1 MLHVSFSKLK
11 YARFF
16 LNNIMSESMGNNA
29 INPFEVALKQL
40 EEAAKL
46 VGIDRGT
53 HDVLAQPKRVLTVSL
68 PTRMDSGEIRVFT
81 GFRSQHNDARGPFKG
96 GIRYHPQV
104 SLDEVKALS
113 MWMTWKCAIADIPYG
128 GGKGGIICNPKQM
141 SIVELERMTRRYA
154 YAIADIIGPRTDI
167 PAPDVYTGGKEMS
180 WIMDTYSALKG
191 NFVQPEVITGK
202 PIAIGGSLGRN
213 EATGRGLAY
222 TVREAAKKMEIDM
235 KQATFVVQ
243 GFGNAGQF
251 SSKLVEEQGAKM
263 IAASDSQGAIINTN
277 GISVDE
283 LMKFKRET
291 GSIVGF
297 EDAKSIT
304 NDALLETEC
313 TILIPA
319 ALENQITKNNAD
331 KIKTQIIAEAANG
344 PTTPEADEILF
355 KKDILVIPDVLAN
368 GGGVTVS
375 YFEWLQNLRR
385 DYWTEEEV
393 NKRLDINITKSFY
406 DVYDTHTKYKIDMR
420 KAATLLAVKRVVE
433 AINIRGLWP

>member
-1 MLHVSFSKLK
+1 MSSSNLHEK
-11 YARFF
+11 
-16 LNNIMSESMGNNA
+16 

-40 EEAAKL
+40 EEASKIL
-46 VGIDRGT
+46 NLDKGMLEI
-53 HDVLAQPKRVLTVSL
+53 LSNPKRILTVSI
-68 PTRMDSGEIRVFT
+68 PTRMDDGTIKVFT
-81 GFRSQHNDARGPFKG
+81 GFRSQHNDARGPHKG
-96 GIRYHPQV
+96 GIRYHPDV
-104 SLDEVKALS
+104 TLDEVKALS
-113 MWMTWKCAIADIPYG
+113 MWMTWKCAIANIPYG

-141 SIVELERMTRRYA
+141 SENELERMTRRFA
-154 YAIADIIGPRTDI
+154 YLIADIIGPYKDI
-167 PAPDVYTGGKEMS
+167 PAPDVYTGGKEMA

-202 PIAIGGSLGRN
+202 PLAIGGSLGRT

-222 TVREAAKKMEIDM
+222 TVREAAKKRNIDM

-251 SSKLVEEQGAKM
+251 ASKLVEEQGAKM

-277 GISVDE
+277 GMPVEE
-283 LMKFKRET
+283 LMKFKTET

-297 EDAKSIT
+297 RDAKSIT
-304 NDALLETEC
+304 NDELLETEC
-313 TILIPA
+313 TLLIPA
-319 ALENQITKNNAD
+319 ALENQITQNNVD

-344 PTTPEADEILF
+344 PTTPEADDILY
-355 KKDILVIPDVLAN
+355 KKNILVIPDVLAN

-385 DYWTEEEV
+385 EYWTEEEV
-393 NKRLDINITKSFY
+393 NNRLDMNITKSFF
-406 DVYDTHTKYKIDMR
+406 DVYDTHEKYKVDMR
-420 KAATLLAVKRVVE
+420 KAATLLAVQRVVE

>member
-1 MLHVSFSKLK
+1 
-11 YARFF
+11 
-16 LNNIMSESMGNNA
+16 MSSSNLSEK
-29 INPFEVALKQL
+29 INPFEVALTQL
-40 EEAAKL
+40 EEASKIL
-46 VGIDRGT
+46 NLEKGMLEI
-53 HDVLAQPKRVLTVSL
+53 LSNPKRILTVSI
-68 PTRMDSGEIRVFT
+68 PTRMDDGSIKVFT
-81 GFRSQHNDARGPFKG
+81 GYRSQHNDARGPHKG
-96 GIRYHPQV
+96 GIRYHPDV
-104 SLDEVKALS
+104 TLDEVKALS
-113 MWMTWKCAIADIPYG
+113 MWMTWKCAIANIPYG

-141 SIVELERMTRRYA
+141 SENELERMTRRFA
-154 YAIADIIGPRTDI
+154 YLIADVIGPYRDI
-167 PAPDVYTGGKEMS
+167 PAPDVYTGGKEMA
-180 WIMDTYSALKG
+180 WIMDTYSVLKG
-191 NFVQPEVITGK
+191 NYVQPEVITGK

-263 IAASDSQGAIINTN
+263 IAASDSQGSIIKTD
-277 GISVDE
+277 GISVDA

-304 NDALLETEC
+304 NDELLETEC

-406 DVYDTHTKYKIDMR
+406 DVYDTHTKYKVDMR

>member
-1 MLHVSFSKLK
+1 MSSSNLHEK
-11 YARFF
+11 
-16 LNNIMSESMGNNA
+16 

-40 EEAAKL
+40 EEASKIL
-46 VGIDRGT
+46 DLDKGMLEI
-53 HDVLAQPKRVLTVSL
+53 LSNPKRILTVSI
-68 PTRMDSGEIRVFT
+68 PTRMDDGTIKVFT
-81 GFRSQHNDARGPFKG
+81 GFRSQHNDARGPHKG
-96 GIRYHPQV
+96 GIRYHPDV
-104 SLDEVKALS
+104 TLDEVKALS
-113 MWMTWKCAIADIPYG
+113 MWMTWKCAIANIPYG

-141 SIVELERMTRRYA
+141 SENELERMTRRFA
-154 YAIADIIGPRTDI
+154 YLIADIIGPYKDI
-167 PAPDVYTGGKEMS
+167 PAPDVYTGGKEMA

-202 PIAIGGSLGRN
+202 PLAIGGSLGRT

-222 TVREAAKKMEIDM
+222 TVREAAKKRNIDM

-251 SSKLVEEQGAKM
+251 ASKLVEEQGAKM

-277 GISVDE
+277 GMSVEE
-283 LMKFKRET
+283 LMKFKTET

-297 EDAKSIT
+297 GDAKSIT
-304 NDALLETEC
+304 NDELLETEC
-313 TILIPA
+313 TLLIPA
-319 ALENQITKNNAD
+319 ALENQITQNNVD

-344 PTTPEADEILF
+344 PTTPEADDILY
-355 KKDILVIPDVLAN
+355 KKNILVIPDVLAN

-385 DYWTEEEV
+385 EYWTEEEV
-393 NKRLDINITKSFY
+393 NNRLDMNITKSFF
-406 DVYDTHTKYKIDMR
+406 DVYDTHEKYKVDMR
-420 KAATLLAVKRVVE
+420 KAATLLAVQRVVE

>member
-1 MLHVSFSKLK
+1 MSSSN
-11 YARFF
+11 
-16 LNNIMSESMGNNA
+16 LNEK

-40 EEAAKL
+40 EEASKIL
-46 VGIDRGT
+46 NLDKGMLEI
-53 HDVLAQPKRVLTVSL
+53 LSNPKRILTVSI
-68 PTRMDSGEIRVFT
+68 PTRMDDGSIKVFT
-81 GFRSQHNDARGPFKG
+81 GYRSQHNDARGPHKG
-96 GIRYHPQV
+96 GIRYHPDV
-104 SLDEVKALS
+104 TLDEVKALS
-113 MWMTWKCAIADIPYG
+113 MWMTWKCAIANIPYG

-141 SIVELERMTRRYA
+141 SENELERMTRRFA
-154 YAIADIIGPRTDI
+154 YLIADIIGPYRDI
-167 PAPDVYTGGKEMS
+167 PAPDVYTGGKEMA
-180 WIMDTYSALKG
+180 WIMDTYSTLKG
-191 NFVQPEVITGK
+191 NYVQPEVITGK

-263 IAASDSQGAIINTN
+263 IAASDSQGSIIKTE
-277 GISVDE
+277 GISVDA

-304 NDALLETEC
+304 NDELLETEC

-406 DVYDTHTKYKIDMR
+406 DVYDIHTKYKVDMR

>member
-1 MLHVSFSKLK
+1 MSSSN
-11 YARFF
+11 
-16 LNNIMSESMGNNA
+16 LNEK
-29 INPFEVALKQL
+29 INPFEVALTQL
-40 EEAAKL
+40 EEASKIL
-46 VGIDRGT
+46 NLEKGMLEI
-53 HDVLAQPKRVLTVSL
+53 LSNPKRILTVSI
-68 PTRMDSGEIRVFT
+68 PTRMDDGSIKVFT
-81 GFRSQHNDARGPFKG
+81 GYRSQHNDARGPHKG
-96 GIRYHPQV
+96 GIRYHPDV
-104 SLDEVKALS
+104 TLDEVKALS
-113 MWMTWKCAIADIPYG
+113 MWMTWKCAIANIPYG

-141 SIVELERMTRRYA
+141 SENELERMTRRFA
-154 YAIADIIGPRTDI
+154 YLIADIIGPYKDI
-167 PAPDVYTGGKEMS
+167 PAPDVYTGGKEMA
-180 WIMDTYSALKG
+180 WIMDTYSVLKG
-191 NFVQPEVITGK
+191 NYVQPEVITGK

-263 IAASDSQGAIINTN
+263 IAASDSQGAIIKTD
-277 GISVDE
+277 GISVDA
-283 LMKFKRET
+283 LMEFKRET

-297 EDAKSIT
+297 GDAKSIT
-304 NDALLETEC
+304 NDELLETEC
-313 TILIPA
+313 TLLIPA

-344 PTTPEADEILF
+344 PTTPEADEILY

-406 DVYDTHTKYKIDMR
+406 DVYDTHTKYKVDMR

>member
-1 MLHVSFSKLK
+1 MSSSN
-11 YARFF
+11 
-16 LNNIMSESMGNNA
+16 LNEK

-40 EEAAKL
+40 EEASKIL
-46 VGIDRGT
+46 NLEKGMLEI
-53 HDVLAQPKRVLTVSL
+53 LSNPKRILTVSI
-68 PTRMDSGEIRVFT
+68 PTRMDDGSIKVFT
-81 GFRSQHNDARGPFKG
+81 GYRSQHNDARGPHKG
-96 GIRYHPQV
+96 GIRYHPDV
-104 SLDEVKALS
+104 TLDEVKALS
-113 MWMTWKCAIADIPYG
+113 MWMTWKCAIANIPYG

-141 SIVELERMTRRYA
+141 SENELERMTRRFA
-154 YAIADIIGPRTDI
+154 YLIADIIGPYRDI
-167 PAPDVYTGGKEMS
+167 PAPDVYTGGKEMA
-180 WIMDTYSALKG
+180 WIMDTYSAFKG
-191 NFVQPEVITGK
+191 NYVQPEVITGK

-263 IAASDSQGAIINTN
+263 IAASDSQGSIIKTD
-277 GISVDE
+277 GISVDA

-304 NDALLETEC
+304 NDELLETEC

-406 DVYDTHTKYKIDMR
+406 DVYDTHTKYKVDMR

>member
-1 MLHVSFSKLK
+1 MSSSN
-11 YARFF
+11 
-16 LNNIMSESMGNNA
+16 LNEK

-40 EEAAKL
+40 EEASKIL
-46 VGIDRGT
+46 NLEKGMLEI
-53 HDVLAQPKRVLTVSL
+53 LSNPKRILTVSI
-68 PTRMDSGEIRVFT
+68 PTRMDDGSIKVFT
-81 GFRSQHNDARGPFKG
+81 GYRSQHNDARGPHKG
-96 GIRYHPQV
+96 GIRYHPDV
-104 SLDEVKALS
+104 TLDEVKALS
-113 MWMTWKCAIADIPYG
+113 MWMTWKCAIANIPYG

-141 SIVELERMTRRYA
+141 SENELERMTRRFA
-154 YAIADIIGPRTDI
+154 YLIADVIGPYRDI
-167 PAPDVYTGGKEMS
+167 PAPDVYTGGKEMA

-191 NFVQPEVITGK
+191 NYVQPEVITGK

-263 IAASDSQGAIINTN
+263 IAASDSQGSIIKTD
-277 GISVDE
+277 GISVDA

-304 NDALLETEC
+304 NDELLETEC

-393 NKRLDINITKSFY
+393 NNRLDINITKSFY
-406 DVYDTHTKYKIDMR
+406 DVYDTHTKYKVDMR
-420 KAATLLAVKRVVE
+420 KAATLLAVQRVVE

>member
-1 MLHVSFSKLK
+1 MSSPN
-11 YARFF
+11 
-16 LNNIMSESMGNNA
+16 LNEK

-40 EEAAKL
+40 EEASKIL
-46 VGIDRGT
+46 NLEKGMLEI
-53 HDVLAQPKRVLTVSL
+53 LSNPKRILTVSI
-68 PTRMDSGEIRVFT
+68 PTRMDDDTIKVFT
-81 GFRSQHNDARGPFKG
+81 GFRSQHNDARGPHKG
-96 GIRYHPQV
+96 GIRYHPDV
-104 SLDEVKALS
+104 TLDEVKALS
-113 MWMTWKCAIADIPYG
+113 MWMTWKCAIANIPYG

-141 SIVELERMTRRYA
+141 SENELERMTRRFA
-154 YAIADIIGPRTDI
+154 YLIADIIGPYKDI
-167 PAPDVYTGGKEMS
+167 PAPDVYTGGKEMA
-180 WIMDTYSALKG
+180 WIMDTYSVLKG
-191 NFVQPEVITGK
+191 NYVQPEVITGK
-202 PIAIGGSLGRN
+202 PLAIGGSLGRT

-222 TVREAAKKMEIDM
+222 TVREAAKKRNMDM

-283 LMKFKRET
+283 LMKFKIET

-297 EDAKSIT
+297 GDAKSIT
-304 NDALLETEC
+304 NDELLETEC

-319 ALENQITKNNAD
+319 ALENQITKNNVD

-344 PTTPEADEILF
+344 PTTPEADDILY
-355 KKDILVIPDVLAN
+355 KKNILVIPDVLAN

-385 DYWTEEEV
+385 EYWTEEEV
-393 NKRLDINITKSFY
+393 NKRLDMNITKSFF
-406 DVYDTHTKYKIDMR
+406 DVYDTHEKYKVDMR
-420 KAATLLAVKRVVE
+420 KAATLLAVQRVVE

>member
-1 MLHVSFSKLK
+1 MSSSN
-11 YARFF
+11 
-16 LNNIMSESMGNNA
+16 LNEK
-29 INPFEVALKQL
+29 INPYEVALKQL
-40 EEAAKL
+40 QEASKIL
-46 VGIDRGT
+46 NLDNGMFEI
-53 HDVLAQPKRVLTVSL
+53 LSKPKRILTVSI
-68 PTRMDSGEIRVFT
+68 PTRMDDGSIKVFT
-81 GFRSQHNDARGPFKG
+81 GFRSQHNDARGPHKG
-96 GIRYHPQV
+96 GIRYHPDV
-104 SLDEVKALS
+104 TLDEVKALS
-113 MWMTWKCAIADIPYG
+113 MWMTWKCAIANIPYG

-141 SIVELERMTRRYA
+141 SENELERMTRRFA
-154 YAIADIIGPRTDI
+154 YLIADIIGPYRDI
-167 PAPDVYTGGKEMS
+167 PAPDVYTGGKEMA

-191 NFVQPEVITGK
+191 NYVQPEVITGK

-222 TVREAAKKMEIDM
+222 TVREAAKKMEIDV

-263 IAASDSQGAIINTN
+263 IAASDSQGAIIKTD

-297 EDAKSIT
+297 GDAKSIT
-304 NDALLETEC
+304 NDELLEIEC

-319 ALENQITKNNAD
+319 ALENQITKKNAD

-385 DYWTEEEV
+385 EYWTEEEV
-393 NKRLDINITKSFY
+393 NNRLDINITKSFY
-406 DVYDTHTKYKIDMR
+406 DVYDTHTKYKVDMR
-420 KAATLLAVKRVVE
+420 KAATLLAVQRVVE

>member
-1 MLHVSFSKLK
+1 MSSPN
-11 YARFF
+11 
-16 LNNIMSESMGNNA
+16 LNEK

-40 EEAAKL
+40 EEASKIL
-46 VGIDRGT
+46 NLEKGMLEI
-53 HDVLAQPKRVLTVSL
+53 LSNPKRILTVSI
-68 PTRMDSGEIRVFT
+68 PTRMDDGSIKVFT
-81 GFRSQHNDARGPFKG
+81 GYRSQHNDARGPHKG
-96 GIRYHPQV
+96 GIRYHPDV
-104 SLDEVKALS
+104 TLDEVKALS
-113 MWMTWKCAIADIPYG
+113 MWMTWKCAIANIPYG

-141 SIVELERMTRRYA
+141 SENELERMTRRFA
-154 YAIADIIGPRTDI
+154 YLIADIIGPYRDI
-167 PAPDVYTGGKEMS
+167 PAPDVYTGGKEMA

-191 NFVQPEVITGK
+191 NYVQPEVITGK

-263 IAASDSQGAIINTN
+263 IAASDSQGAIIKTD
-277 GISVDE
+277 GISVDA
-283 LMKFKRET
+283 LMEFKRET

-297 EDAKSIT
+297 GDAKSIT
-304 NDALLETEC
+304 NDELLETEC

-344 PTTPEADEILF
+344 PTTPEADEILY

-406 DVYDTHTKYKIDMR
+406 DVYYSHTKYKIDMR

>member
-1 MLHVSFSKLK
+1 MSSSN
-11 YARFF
+11 
-16 LNNIMSESMGNNA
+16 LNEK

-40 EEAAKL
+40 EESSKIL
-46 VGIDRGT
+46 NLDKGMLEI
-53 HDVLAQPKRVLTVSL
+53 LANPKRVLTVSI
-68 PTRMDSGEIRVFT
+68 PTKMDDGSIKVFT
-81 GFRSQHNDARGPFKG
+81 GFRSQHNDARGPCKG
-96 GIRYHPQV
+96 GIRYHPNV
-104 SLDEVKALS
+104 SLEEVKALS
-113 MWMTWKCAIADIPYG
+113 MWMTWKCAIANIPYG

-141 SIVELERMTRRYA
+141 SENELERMTRRFA
-154 YAIADIIGPRTDI
+154 YLIADIIGPYKDI
-167 PAPDVYTGGKEMS
+167 PAPDVYTGGKEMA

-191 NFVQPEVITGK
+191 NYVQPELITGK

-213 EATGRGLAY
+213 EATGRGLAF
-222 TVREAAKKMEIDM
+222 TVREAAKKLNLDLKGGTI
-235 KQATFVVQ
+235 VVQ

-251 SSKLVEEQGAKM
+251 SSKLVEEQGAKV
-263 IAASDSQGAIINTN
+263 IAASDSQGAIANKDGLDT
-277 GISVDE
+277 DA
-283 LMKFKRET
+283 LMKFKKET
-291 GSIVGF
+291 GSVTGF
-297 EDAKSIT
+297 RDSKSIS
-304 NDALLETEC
+304 NEELLETEC

-331 KIKTQIIAEAANG
+331 KIETRIIAEAANG

-393 NKRLDINITKSFY
+393 NNRLDTNITKSFF
-406 DVYDTHTKYKIDMR
+406 DVYDTHQKYNVDMR
-420 KAATLLAVKRVVE
+420 KAATLLAINRVVD

>member
-1 MLHVSFSKLK
+1 
-11 YARFF
+11 
-16 LNNIMSESMGNNA
+16 MSSSNFNEK
-29 INPFEVALKQL
+29 INPYEVALKQL
-40 EEAAKL
+40 QEASKIL
-46 VGIDRGT
+46 NLDNGMFEI
-53 HDVLAQPKRVLTVSL
+53 LSKPKRILTVSI
-68 PTRMDSGEIRVFT
+68 PTRMDDGSIKVFT
-81 GFRSQHNDARGPFKG
+81 GFRSQHNDARGPHKG
-96 GIRYHPQV
+96 GIRYHPDV
-104 SLDEVKALS
+104 TLEEVKALS
-113 MWMTWKCAIADIPYG
+113 MWMTWKCAIANIPYG

-141 SIVELERMTRRYA
+141 SENELERMTRRFA
-154 YAIADIIGPRTDI
+154 YLISDIIGPYRDI
-167 PAPDVYTGGKEMS
+167 PAPDVYTGGKEMA
-180 WIMDTYSALKG
+180 WIMDTYSTLKG
-191 NFVQPEVITGK
+191 NYVQPEVITGK

-222 TVREAAKKMEIDM
+222 TVREAAKKRDIDM
-235 KQATFVVQ
+235 KQATVVVQ

-251 SSKLVEEQGAKM
+251 SSKLVEEQGAKI

-277 GISVDE
+277 GIKMDA
-283 LMKFKRET
+283 LMKFKKET

-297 EDAKSIT
+297 GNAKSIT
-304 NDALLETEC
+304 NDELLETEC

-319 ALENQITKNNAD
+319 ALENQITNHNAD

-385 DYWTEEEV
+385 EYWTEDEV
-393 NKRLDINITKSFY
+393 NNRLDINITKSFY
-406 DVYDTHTKYKIDMR
+406 DVYDTHTKYKVDMR
-420 KAATLLAVKRVVE
+420 KAATLLAVQRVVE